1 MYPRNPVLNVSTLT
15 RYLQTKSRTK
25 TARRTLPMSLKIL
38 KGSKSSES
46 APPSCTDFSLASWP
60 RNFMASSKRDR
71 YFWMPGRGE
80 LLRSSDTRSTL
91 GLCLSPPMSS
101 SREPPCGSLKPGRGE
116 ALLSGVALWERLP
129 CPVASGRKG
138 DGLGEDEDD
147 ENGSVLLR
155 SRWKWGSVGR
165 RDAPA
170 AGVRQQQWYLIKLE
184 HYWVN

>member
-1 MYPRNPVLNVSTLT
+1 
-15 RYLQTKSRTK
+15 
-25 TARRTLPMSLKIL
+25 
-38 KGSKSSES
+38 
-46 APPSCTDFSLASWP
+46 
-60 RNFMASSKRDR
+60 
-71 YFWMPGRGE
+71 
-80 LLRSSDTRSTL
+80 
-91 GLCLSPPMSS
+91 MSS
-101 SREPPCGSLKPGRGE
+101 SREPPCGSLKPGSGE

-170 AGVRQQQWYLIKLE
+170 AGVRQQQ
-184 HYWVN
+184 